1 MVTVGAVLGGDGVST
16 VNVTALDPVSDPLS
30 VALAVMTCVPATRSA
45 REKVPA
51 APMVPCRLDRRLGT
65 PDRRGDPADET

>member
-1 MVTVGAVLGGDGVST
+1 
-16 VNVTALDPVSDPLS
+16 
-30 VALAVMTCVPATRSA
+30 MTCVPATRSA